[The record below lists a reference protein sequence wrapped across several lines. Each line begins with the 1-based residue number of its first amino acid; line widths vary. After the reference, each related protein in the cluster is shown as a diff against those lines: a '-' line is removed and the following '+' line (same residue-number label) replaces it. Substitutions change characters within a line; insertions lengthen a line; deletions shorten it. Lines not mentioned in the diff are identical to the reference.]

1 VEKTL
6 QTEWLGRISY
16 ATGQAL
22 QERIVGEKA
31 SDPGQSD
38 RLLLLEHDS
47 VYTTGRSQSLS
58 ESEFGSL
65 PHPVL
70 QINRGGKVTYHGPGQ
85 LVGYPLLD
93 LRRRGQDLH
102 KHLRYLE
109 EGLLELSRRVGVGA
123 HTREG
128 LTGVWVGERKLA
140 SIGVGVR
147 KWISMHGFAIN
158 VNGDLAGFEHITPCG
173 LAGVRMTSLEREGA
187 SGLSV
192 EEAARLAADV
202 FGELP
207 GFAVGPLERSM
218 HEQAPDGA
226 SAGA

>member
-1 VEKTL
+1 MEKLL

-16 ATGQAL
+16 EMGQAL

-31 SDPGQSD
+31 ADPAQPD

-58 ESEFGSL
+58 GSEFGAL

-109 EGLLELSRRVGVGA
+109 EGLLELCRRVGVA
-123 HTREG
+123 ACTREG

-158 VNGDLAGFEHITPCG
+158 VDGDLAGFEHITPCG
-173 LAGVRMTSLEREGA
+173 LEGVRMTSLAKEGA
-187 SGLSV
+187 SRLSV
-192 EEAARLAADV
+192 EDAARLAADV
-202 FGELP
+202 FCGLP
-207 GFAVGPLERSM
+207 GFVVGPSEKQ
-218 HEQAPDGA
+218 EEP
-226 SAGA
+226 